1 MLYMVT
7 ELARSLRLRYMGAW
21 ANGVHAA
28 WETPDRMDSI
38 ASILPHIA
46 SANSASGN
54 AAPDAAESGLFASLL
69 AGQTTP
75 VTPVP
80 AVNARPA
87 GDARFATQL
96 PASETGSV
104 STSLTTAAVT
114 PSIAASSTTGHTAET
129 GIPAVNMLP
138 PGDPAATA
146 SMIGDQAGLP
156 AGVNPAGAIIDGPKT
171 QSVPPQTAE
180 PTSVAKTGA
189 SGQPAIESPVT
200 NTTASLVDAKTP
212 AGPETNTQSR
222 TAKADHMETVKPTA
236 TLAGQSNP
244 QVAQAAPIAATN
256 AAAPTLSPTPTQSSH
271 PTPTAPPNTA
281 TQASE
286 AVSQSALPIAAQAGV
301 QARRDAVPSQRNTG
315 SVAMAGSKSTASSPA
330 ASTNSITPD
339 IKSASMPPPPS
350 VIPPQG
356 QPPQGEILPDTAR
369 LAPAGDKPAPPPMAD
384 LGVSDADTDGERVD
398 LSTLRA
404 AEASRTAER
413 PGTAA
418 GTARFT
424 PANAGSLAA
433 QIAAKF
439 QNGDR
444 KFAIRMDPPE
454 LGRIEV
460 KMHVGNDNRV
470 HAILSAERPE
480 TLNDMRQYARE
491 LERALEE
498 AGLQL
503 ENDGLSFELSQ
514 GEENTDE
521 NHPGPG
527 GFSDFEFAEDLSG
540 HITAAAVPAELY
552 GFRLTTQPGVNIRL

>member
-1 MLYMVT
+1 
-7 ELARSLRLRYMGAW
+7 
-21 ANGVHAA
+21 
-28 WETPDRMDSI
+28 MDSI
-38 ASILPHIA
+38 ASILPQIA

-54 AAPDAAESGLFASLL
+54 AAPDIGESGLFASLL
-69 AGQTTP
+69 AAQTTP

-80 AVNARPA
+80 AVNSRPG

-104 STSLTTAAVT
+104 LASLTTTSPT

-129 GIPAVNMLP
+129 GIPTVNVLP
-138 PGDPAATA
+138 PGDPTATA
-146 SMIGDQAGLP
+146 STASGQPGLP
-156 AGVNPAGAIIDGPKT
+156 MGVNPAGAIINGPTT
-171 QSVPPQTAE
+171 QLATPQSAE
-180 PTSVAKTGA
+180 PNTVAKAGA
-189 SGQPAIESPVT
+189 SGQPVVESPVT
-200 NTTASLVDAKTP
+200 NTTASLVAAKTP
-212 AGPETNTQSR
+212 TGPETTTQSKSA
-222 TAKADHMETVKPTA
+222 TANSVETVKPAA
-236 TLAGQSNP
+236 TSVGLSSP
-244 QVAQAAPIAATN
+244 QVAHTPTTQATNVAAP
-256 AAAPTLSPTPTQSSH
+256 APSPSTI
-271 PTPTAPPNTA
+271 PNTA
-281 TQASE
+281 TPASQT
-286 AVSQSALPIAAQAGV
+286 VTQPALPIAAQAGV
-301 QARRDAVPSQRNTG
+301 QARRDAAPSERNASSIALT
-315 SVAMAGSKSTASSPA
+315 GSKSAASSPA
-330 ASTNSITPD
+330 ANTNSITPD
-339 IKSASMPPPPS
+339 LKSASTPPPPAVMS
-350 VIPPQG
+350 PQG
-356 QPPQGEILPDTAR
+356 QPPQGELLPDAAR
-369 LAPAGDKPAPPPMAD
+369 LAPAGDKPAPPPLAD
-384 LGVSDADTDGERVD
+384 LSVSDAETDGERVD

-514 GEENTDE
+514 GDENTDE

-527 GFSDFEFAEDLSG
+527 GFSNLEFAEDLSG
-540 HITAAAVPAELY
+540 PITAAAMPAELY